1 MPDIDQAGPVIARW
15 LGLPS
20 FMLDHL
26 KYARSTAEENAEPVP
41 DDEAGYPLLIFSHGW
56 TGFKEQ
62 NSGQMEELASH
73 GYVVASINHTYGAIL
88 TVFPD
93 GRVVPWNP
101 EALPDD
107 VSLDEY
113 DIASNL
119 LVRQWAG
126 DIGFTIEALKTNDL
140 GALVDFDRIGVMGH
154 STGGG
159 AALEFC
165 RFHDSCDVVFAMDPW
180 IEPASTAVRS
190 DGIGQNAFFLFSE
203 NWEQDGIERNYGFIE
218 ELIRNSSGT
227 ITTATVAGTKH
238 LDFSMLPLLS
248 PLTKTLGLK
257 GPIDGDRIILI
268 MNALGVSYLDH
279 FFKGAAA
286 GPETLEG
293 FPEVTFGTIPD

>member
-1 MPDIDQAGPVIARW
+1 
-15 LGLPS
+15 
-20 FMLDHL
+20 MLDHL
-26 KYARSTAEENAEPVP
+26 KYAGSVAQENAEPVP

-62 NSGQMEELASH
+62 NSSQMEELASH
-73 GYVVASINHTYGAIL
+73 GYVVASINHTYGAMM

-101 EALPDD
+101 EALPED
-107 VSLDEY
+107 VPLEEY

-119 LVRQWAG
+119 LARQWAG
-126 DIGFTIEALKTNDL
+126 DIAFTIEELKSNDL
-140 GALVDFDRIGVMGH
+140 GAIVDFERIGVMGH

-165 RFHDSCDVVFAMDPW
+165 RFHDSCDAVFAMDPW
-180 IEPASTAVRS
+180 IEPASAAVRS

-203 NWEQDGIERNYGFIE
+203 NWELDTLERNYGYIE
-218 ELIRNSSGT
+218 EFIRNSSGT
-227 ITTATVAGTKH
+227 ITTATVAGTQH

-248 PLTKTLGLK
+248 PLAETLGLK

-268 MNALGVSYLDH
+268 MNAMVVSYLDH
-279 FFKGAAA
+279 VLKDSAAI
-286 GPETLEG
+286 PETLEG
-293 FPEVTFGTIPD
+293 FPEVTFDTIPGRD